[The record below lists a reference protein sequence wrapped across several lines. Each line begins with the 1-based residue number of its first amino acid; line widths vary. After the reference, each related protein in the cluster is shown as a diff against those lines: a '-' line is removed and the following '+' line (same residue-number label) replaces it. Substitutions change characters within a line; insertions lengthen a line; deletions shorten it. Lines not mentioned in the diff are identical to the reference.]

1 MKLRF
6 ARRWWERKRDDD
18 FQCSSCNDL
27 HWKQW
32 NLTFRVGRIFQKCPQ
47 QTKKRWP
54 SRTKRNIFRLV
65 KHNFRFRFLKRRK
78 KNTKTKPKMT
88 VNLDCNHSEND
99 FDRSAL
105 TGKTWRKNKGNISRT
120 GPGFLFKIV
129 PPPLSHLFVVL
140 LLFSYFFFL
149 KNKQKNKGATTTNK

>member
-1 MKLRF
+1 MKPRF

-47 QTKKRWP
+47 QTKKKV
-54 SRTKRNIFRLV
+54 TITNETFFRLV
-65 KHNFRFRFLKRRK
+65 KHNFRFRFQKRRK
-78 KNTKTKPKMT
+78 KKNNTKTKPKMT

-129 PPPLSHLFVVL
+129 SPPPSLIC
-140 LLFSYFFFL
+140 LLFFFCFHIFSS
-149 KNKQKNKGATTTNK
+149 